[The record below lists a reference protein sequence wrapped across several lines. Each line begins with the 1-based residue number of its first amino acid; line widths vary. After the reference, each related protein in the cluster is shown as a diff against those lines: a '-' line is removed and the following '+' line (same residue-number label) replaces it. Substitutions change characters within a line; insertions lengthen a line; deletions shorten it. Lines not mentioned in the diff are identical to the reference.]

1 MKMRKVYKIML
12 LAVLLSVALF
22 CLTGAYRAADQI
34 QTAYAPYSFRYKE
47 AFSSDQIQSAHRFQA
62 GEDGTQYA
70 MTLWNETE
78 EVLKTDL
85 HSIDAQVV
93 FYSGDAAIVFPAVYI
108 QGSAPGAVD
117 VNGCAVSESI
127 ALDLFGSTDIVGQT
141 LQIGDRNVQIRGVFQ
156 GQTNLA
162 ITAAQES
169 DMLKNVELVGS
180 PGGDLREMAV
190 DYVTAA
196 GLGTPDQ
203 ICTGKTWGNFFV
215 ALCSIPLLVSALWL
229 LLVGFRI
236 SLRFPSWLRITI
248 WFAVLFVFA
257 LLLPYLLGHIPS
269 WLLPAQWSNLGF
281 WPDLV
286 NILNERLNETLS
298 LVPTTRDVFAKRQ
311 AIEFTLWLLA
321 CLGALGLSVRVLKQR

>member
-1 MKMRKVYKIML
+1 ML
-12 LAVLLSVALF
+12 PIVP
-22 CLTGAYRAADQI
+22 YQRA
-34 QTAYAPYSFRYKE
+34 
-47 AFSSDQIQSAHRFQA
+47 
-62 GEDGTQYA
+62 
-70 MTLWNETE
+70 NE
-78 EVLKTDL
+78 
-85 HSIDAQVV
+85 IDYAQVV

-257 LLLPYLLGHIPS
+257 LLLPYLLGQIPS

>member
-1 MKMRKVYKIML
+1 MKMRKVYKIMW
-12 LAVLLSVALF
+12 LAVLLAVALF

-34 QTAYAPYSFRYKE
+34 QTAYAPYSFRYNE

-70 MTLWNETE
+70 ITLWNETK

-93 FYSGDAAIVFPAVYI
+93 FYSGDVAIVFPAIYI
-108 QGSAPGAVD
+108 QGSAPSAAD

-141 LQIGDRNVQIRGVFQ
+141 LQIGDRSVQIRGVFQ
-156 GQTNLA
+156 GQTDIALA
-162 ITAAQES
+162 AAQES
-169 DMLKNVELVGS
+169 DALRNAELSGS
-180 PGGDLREMAV
+180 PDGDSREMAV
-190 DYVTAA
+190 AYVTAA

-203 ICTGKTWGNFFV
+203 ICTGKTWGGFFV
-215 ALCSIPLLVSALWL
+215 VLCSIPLLLSALWI
-229 LLVGFRI
+229 LLVGFKI
-236 SLRFPSWLRITI
+236 SLRFSSWLRITI
-248 WFAVLFVFA
+248 WFTVMFVFT
-257 LLLPYLLGHIPS
+257 LLLPYLLGQIPS
-269 WLLPAQWSNLGF
+269 WLLPAQWSNLSF

>member
-1 MKMRKVYKIML
+1 MRRWFFIP
-12 LAVLLSVALF
+12 A
-22 CLTGAYRAADQI
+22 
-34 QTAYAPYSFRYKE
+34 
-47 AFSSDQIQSAHRFQA
+47 
-62 GEDGTQYA
+62 
-70 MTLWNETE
+70 
-78 EVLKTDL
+78 
-85 HSIDAQVV
+85 
-93 FYSGDAAIVFPAVYI
+93 DAAIVFPAVYI

-203 ICTGKTWGNFFV
+203 ICNWKNLGQLFCGTVFSPSFSLSTM
-215 ALCSIPLLVSALWL
+215 A
-229 LLVGFRI
+229 LLVG
-236 SLRFPSWLRITI
+236 
-248 WFAVLFVFA
+248 
-257 LLLPYLLGHIPS
+257 LG
-269 WLLPAQWSNLGF
+269 
-281 WPDLV
+281 
-286 NILNERLNETLS
+286 
-298 LVPTTRDVFAKRQ
+298 
-311 AIEFTLWLLA
+311 
-321 CLGALGLSVRVLKQR
+321 

>member
-12 LAVLLSVALF
+12 LAVLLAVALF
-22 CLTGAYRAADQI
+22 CLMGAYRAADQI
-34 QTAYAPYSFRYKE
+34 QTAYAPYSFRYNE
-47 AFSSDQIQSAHRFQA
+47 VFSSDQIQSAHRFQA

-70 MTLWNETE
+70 MTLWNETK

-93 FYSGDAAIVFPAVYI
+93 FYSGDVAIVFPAIYI
-108 QGSAPGAVD
+108 QGSAPGAAD
-117 VNGCAVSESI
+117 ANGCAVSESI

-203 ICTGKTWGNFFV
+203 ICTGKTWGNF
-215 ALCSIPLLVSALWL
+215 S
-229 LLVGFRI
+229 RI
-236 SLRFPSWLRITI
+236 FSS
-248 WFAVLFVFA
+248 
-257 LLLPYLLGHIPS
+257 S
-269 WLLPAQWSNLGF
+269 
-281 WPDLV
+281 
-286 NILNERLNETLS
+286 
-298 LVPTTRDVFAKRQ
+298 
-311 AIEFTLWLLA
+311 
-321 CLGALGLSVRVLKQR
+321 

>member
-1 MKMRKVYKIML
+1 MAIYEKWL
-12 LAVLLSVALF
+12 LITSPLQAWVLPIKF
-22 CLTGAYRAADQI
+22 
-34 QTAYAPYSFRYKE
+34 
-47 AFSSDQIQSAHRFQA
+47 
-62 GEDGTQYA
+62 
-70 MTLWNETE
+70 
-78 EVLKTDL
+78 VL
-85 HSIDAQVV
+85 
-93 FYSGDAAIVFPAVYI
+93 
-108 QGSAPGAVD
+108 
-117 VNGCAVSESI
+117 
-127 ALDLFGSTDIVGQT
+127 
-141 LQIGDRNVQIRGVFQ
+141 
-156 GQTNLA
+156 
-162 ITAAQES
+162 
-169 DMLKNVELVGS
+169 
-180 PGGDLREMAV
+180 
-190 DYVTAA
+190 
-196 GLGTPDQ
+196 
-203 ICTGKTWGNFFV
+203 GKTWGNFFV

>member
-1 MKMRKVYKIML
+1 MGFALRLFVAGAMG
-12 LAVLLSVALF
+12 VLIGLEREYRAKEAGYRTHFLVAL
-22 CLTGAYRAADQI
+22 G
-34 QTAYAPYSFRYKE
+34 
-47 AFSSDQIQSAHRFQA
+47 SALMMIVS
-62 GEDGTQYA
+62 QYGF
-70 MTLWNETE
+70 M

-196 GLGTPDQ
+196 GLVLP
-203 ICTGKTWGNFFV
+203 IKFV
-215 ALCSIPLLVSALWL
+215 LEKPGATFLWHC
-229 LLVGFRI
+229 V
-236 SLRFPSWLRITI
+236 
-248 WFAVLFVFA
+248 
-257 LLLPYLLGHIPS
+257 
-269 WLLPAQWSNLGF
+269 
-281 WPDLV
+281 
-286 NILNERLNETLS
+286 LS
-298 LVPTTRDVFAKRQ
+298 LF
-311 AIEFTLWLLA
+311 
-321 CLGALGLSVRVLKQR
+321 

>member
-70 MTLWNETE
+70 MTLWNETK

-269 WLLPAQWSNLGF
+269 WLLPA
-281 WPDLV
+281 
-286 NILNERLNETLS
+286 ILAFGRIL
-298 LVPTTRDVFAKRQ
+298 
-311 AIEFTLWLLA
+311 
-321 CLGALGLSVRVLKQR
+321 